1 MYTKQYSAII
11 LIGVV
16 GSRTTT
22 DSIRAVGKE
31 KAKFHYTGPTGPAR
45 TFSRDPGRRF
55 GSATKSAVLSQTRRR
70 CGRDV
75 WSGPVRVQIPL
86 YGPDQTLPE
95 TCNKTRE

>member
-45 TFSRDPGRRF
+45 NRADFFARPGPQIRVSDKVLGLCRRP
-55 GSATKSAVLSQTRRR
+55 GRR

-75 WSGPVRVQIPL
+75 
-86 YGPDQTLPE
+86 
-95 TCNKTRE
+95 